1 MACSWPS
8 IALDNRGG
16 LENGTINAEKD
27 LAHQFHRTV
36 ITNYEKWNFPVSIQ
50 PRFNND
56 QKSIA
61 RFFKT

>member
-1 MACSWPS
+1 MACLWPS

-16 LENGTINAEKD
+16 LENGTINAAED

-36 ITNYEKWNFPVSIQ
+36 ITVYEKWNFPVSIQ
-50 PRFNND
+50 PIFMSD

-61 RFFKT
+61 MFFRT